1 MAQLELDHKTEGSAT
16 RVTVR
21 GEIDMA
27 TAPQLNDLLNALID
41 AGSSDI
47 VLEARGLEFLDS
59 TGIGVLVAARN
70 RLGNGGTLSIASPP
84 PHVRKVL
91 ELTGADVRMPIVP

>member
-59 TGIGVLVAARN
+59 TGIGLLVAARN
-70 RLGNGGTLSIASPP
+70 RLGKAARCPSLRPRP
-84 PHVRKVL
+84 RPQ
-91 ELTGADVRMPIVP
+91 GARADRGRCADADRP